1 MRISGKSFALAAAL
15 VGAATS
21 AFAADTKTKV
31 KPDVSCP
38 PAWGSQDF
46 PPYVAPAIN
55 GWDPLHLGYM
65 KYKLD
70 PAREDRAVCETPV
83 PNAALGFSVSNEKEI
98 CFPVNSI
105 PDVRVLTL
113 RTATGVRLLP
123 FSLSYKGVKLAYA
136 VYERKCRGES
146 DAAPIRCAPIA
157 GKAGLRRAHPRT
169 GAATAGPFSHRRTWR
184 PFTSAQTTIAFCE
197 LYRCF
202 PACRSQG
209 FAAGLKTV
217 SGKASMFDRRSF
229 TVFAALLVSS
239 PALAAITVEGQ
250 AALCDPVSYEK
261 TMPAL
266 GSVSPGTTQFMF
278 DQLSN
283 TICQVFMP
291 NREQG
296 FSRAIEHPVCYQA
309 GSNIAHQLLAVP
321 FRAPNGELFRFFF
334 SGDEIGAEFAN
345 YHNQCVLKAH
355 LKPMP
360 TAFRPDESPFAQP
373 SAMPMLTPTGTQK

>member
-1 MRISGKSFALAAAL
+1 LVFCAKVRGLSHTDTGVFEMRISGKSFALAAAL

-146 DAAPIRCAPIA
+146 DAAPLSAAPPSP
-157 GKAGLRRAHPRT
+157 GKPDFVAPTPGPVPQPPDHS
-169 GAATAGPFSHRRTWR
+169 ATAAPGAP
-184 PFTSAQTTIAFCE
+184 
-197 LYRCF
+197 
-202 PACRSQG
+202 SQ
-209 FAAGLKTV
+209 A
-217 SGKASMFDRRSF
+217 
-229 TVFAALLVSS
+229 
-239 PALAAITVEGQ
+239 
-250 AALCDPVSYEK
+250 
-261 TMPAL
+261 
-266 GSVSPGTTQFMF
+266 
-278 DQLSN
+278 
-283 TICQVFMP
+283 
-291 NREQG
+291 
-296 FSRAIEHPVCYQA
+296 
-309 GSNIAHQLLAVP
+309 
-321 FRAPNGELFRFFF
+321 
-334 SGDEIGAEFAN
+334 
-345 YHNQCVLKAH
+345 
-355 LKPMP
+355 LKP
-360 TAFRPDESPFAQP
+360 Q
-373 SAMPMLTPTGTQK
+373 